1 MFSATKPP
9 SVNIWQADRVDFY
22 KSVFHRYL
30 LSLCNVSFALYLRD
44 ASIFQLKN
52 VLLEM
57 QKLTKIK
64 QIKTNPYMHEMGPWK
79 PKNYIFSHIFLQN
92 SIKCYLFLQLHAR
105 KNVN

>member
-57 QKLTKIK
+57 QNSPKLNKSKLILTCMKWVPG
-64 QIKTNPYMHEMGPWK
+64 NPRT
-79 PKNYIFSHIFLQN
+79 IFLV
-92 SIKCYLFLQLHAR
+92 IFFYKT
-105 KNVN
+105 V